1 MPKWNRVSYQPMS
14 RMEIVSLEMLSRM
27 FSLHALLIFSLV
39 STDVRPAC
47 ADAVETADD
56 VLQFGIPAIAL
67 GMTGYR
73 RDLPG
78 AGYLTAS
85 ALVTE
90 AWVWTLK
97 LTVMEERP
105 SGGGQGFPSN
115 HRAIGSGAFLLED

>member
-1 MPKWNRVSYQPMS
+1 MS
-14 RMEIVSLEMLSRM
+14 RMEIVNLEMLSRM

-47 ADAVETADD
+47 ADAVETAGD

-85 ALVTE
+85 ALVTG

-97 LTVMEERP
+97 LTVKEERP
-105 SGGGQGFPSN
+105 SGGG
-115 HRAIGSGAFLLED
+115 GAALSFEPLRNRQRGVSS